1 VNLGRHIY
9 LLLAVGGLL
18 LFFPVLNLVGSAMV
32 TIFLL
37 LPLFAYPN
45 LLSQADVKSMKRKLS
60 LSSWLGLAGGVT
72 LVLTSLV
79 YGYLFRLSPL
89 NPGSLSSIEA
99 LTRLSVILS
108 YLCAALYA
116 LAYYEN
122 GSLLMAAF
130 RDGRSWNLN
139 SAGWLL
145 RVTGINVV
153 ISALLV
159 ENPFAVGLDERVSA
173 LLGSTQPGFPTYP
186 PLPVPYPYPGGA
198 YSGWIIQAG
207 VFGVVGVL
215 GLMSSFA
222 ASLLIFT
229 GARNIFKQ
237 RVSK

>member
-1 VNLGRHIY
+1 
-9 LLLAVGGLL
+9 
-18 LFFPVLNLVGSAMV
+18 M
-32 TIFLL
+32 
-37 LPLFAYPN
+37 
-45 LLSQADVKSMKRKLS
+45 
-60 LSSWLGLAGGVT
+60 
-72 LVLTSLV
+72 LTSLV